1 MIIKTLILLFSSLL
15 ACTPELEVSDSS
27 TEEVEV
33 ALGVHASST
42 CSQIPGQS
50 ICNLALK
57 DQDDKVWQLHSLK
70 GNVVLLDFSAMWCS
84 PCQSAATTVQ
94 KTQDDYESEG
104 FSYITVLVDDP
115 DGATIELDDV
125 QAWVNSYG
133 INTATVLQGN
143 RDLIDYN
150 AVKGYPLA
158 SWPTFVFVD
167 RDMNIYYGMYGFN
180 EEFIRSKIEEML

>member
-94 KTQDDYESEG
+94 KTQ
-104 FSYITVLVDDP
+104 
-115 DGATIELDDV
+115 
-125 QAWVNSYG
+125 
-133 INTATVLQGN
+133 
-143 RDLIDYN
+143 
-150 AVKGYPLA
+150 
-158 SWPTFVFVD
+158 
-167 RDMNIYYGMYGFN
+167 
-180 EEFIRSKIEEML
+180 

>member
-1 MIIKTLILLFSSLL
+1 MIIKTLILLFFSLL
-15 ACTPELEVSDSS
+15 ACMPELEVSDSS

-57 DQDDKVWQLHSLK
+57 DQNDKVWQLHSLK

-84 PCQSAATTVQ
+84 PCQSAAATVQ
-94 KTQDDYESEG
+94 KTQDDYGSEG

-115 DGATIELDDV
+115 DGGTIELDDV
-125 QAWVNSYG
+125 QAWVNSYR

-143 RDLIDYN
+143 RDLIDYD
-150 AVKGYPLA
+150 AIKGYPLA

>member
-1 MIIKTLILLFSSLL
+1 M
-15 ACTPELEVSDSS
+15 PELEVSDSS

-57 DQDDKVWQLHSLK
+57 DQNDKVWQLHSLK

-94 KTQDDYESEG
+94 KTQDDYGSEG

-115 DGATIELDDV
+115 DGGTIELDDV
-125 QAWVNSYG
+125 QAWVNSYR

-143 RDLIDYN
+143 RDLIDYD
-150 AVKGYPLA
+150 AIKGYPLA

>member
-1 MIIKTLILLFSSLL
+1 MIIKTLILLFFSLL
-15 ACTPELEVSDSS
+15 ACMPELEVSDSS

-57 DQDDKVWQLHSLK
+57 DQNDKVWQLHSLK

-84 PCQSAATTVQ
+84 PCQSAAATVQ

-150 AVKGYPLA
+150 AIEGYPLA

>member
-1 MIIKTLILLFSSLL
+1 M
-15 ACTPELEVSDSS
+15 PVLEIDTSV
-27 TEEVEV
+27 EEVV
-33 ALGVHASST
+33 LGVHAANN

-57 DQDDKVWQLHSLK
+57 DQDDKIWQLHDLK
-70 GNVVLLDFSAMWCS
+70 GNVILLDFSAMWCG
-84 PCQSAATTVQ
+84 PCQNAAVTVQ

-104 FSYITVLVDDP
+104 FKYITVLVDDP
-115 DGATIELDDV
+115 TGETIELHDV
-125 QAWVNSYG
+125 QAWVDSYG

-150 AVKGYPLA
+150 AVKGYPLI

-167 RDMNIYYGMYGFN
+167 RDLNIYYGMHGFN

>member
-15 ACTPELEVSDSS
+15 ACTPALEVDSGA
-27 TEEVEV
+27 EEVV
-33 ALGVHASST
+33 LGVHASSN
-42 CSQIPGQS
+42 CNQIPGQS

-115 DGATIELDDV
+115 DGDTIELDDV

-133 INTATVLQGN
+133 INTATVLQGS

-150 AVKGYPLA
+150 AIEGYPLA

-167 RDMNIYYGMYGFN
+167 RDLNIYYGVYGFN

>member
-1 MIIKTLILLFSSLL
+1 MIIKTLILLFFSLL
-15 ACTPELEVSDSS
+15 ACMPELEVSDSS

-57 DQDDKVWQLHSLK
+57 DQNDKVWQLHSLK

-84 PCQSAATTVQ
+84 PCQNAAATVQ

-104 FSYITVLVDDP
+104 FRYITVLIDDP
-115 DGATIELDDV
+115 DGGTIELDDV
-125 QAWVNSYG
+125 QAWVNSYR

-143 RDLIDYN
+143 RDLIDYD